1 MAKILVFSNIFGFPA
16 VHQAPK
22 WNKTVNFGCFP
33 FKLKFK
39 ILKDFS
45 NTDFFSETTSGQS
58 FRKIKQYLAVWESKG
73 SKNPK
78 KGHFT
83 GSQSIQ
89 KTLRSF
95 IWQNLKN
102 QPKMTVSAGKKT
114 FKNLKLEN
122 YRYNILLKLA
132 RYVYDL
138 KGALSGLRPFLATI
152 SSLKMMKNAFY
163 FTSKA
168 LFVLKIIIFFV
179 LTFW

>member
-1 MAKILVFSNIFGFPA
+1 M
-16 VHQAPK
+16 
-22 WNKTVNFGCFP
+22 
-33 FKLKFK
+33 
-39 ILKDFS
+39 KDFS

-122 YRYNILLKLA
+122 YRYGISLKLA
-132 RYVYDL
+132 QYVYDL
-138 KGALSGLRPFLATI
+138 NIFHFYLLKAEDVMRRQQRAPPNKLSKITRNL
-152 SSLKMMKNAFY
+152 
-163 FTSKA
+163 SK
-168 LFVLKIIIFFV
+168 
-179 LTFW
+179 T